1 MRLSTLNPFRLRLVV
16 ACTGAAALLSA
27 PVLAQEPPAA
37 TPAAEPA
44 PAPAPAAETPAPAPA
59 SGAEAPAAAAEAPAE
74 VIPSDD
80 LYGVEEGA
88 VPPGG
93 TIEWAK
99 RREIKV
105 IQKRDVVKEGRH
117 SFSLMAGVV
126 PNDDFF
132 TYVTGG
138 LSYNYFFSEDL
149 SMFVKGVY
157 AYDQE
162 TSLKTTLSGS
172 QGSGGYGLS
181 VRLPQTLMGF
191 ASGGVDWNLLHG
203 KLGFFSTRLVE
214 FDAALS
220 FGLGAVA
227 TQTTTQAAPDPA
239 LRISPAGNLGAYLQ
253 FYLGERWALRADY
266 HQLVYP
272 AFNDSTGGTSGV
284 SYPIAVTLGLTWFT
298 APPQ

>member
-1 MRLSTLNPFRLRLVV
+1 MRFFPSRTKTFGQLLAS
-16 ACTGAAALLSA
+16 AAAALALAA
-27 PVLAQEPPAA
+27 PAFAQEPPAA
-37 TPAAEPA
+37 DPA
-44 PAPAPAAETPAPAPA
+44 PAPAPAPAEPAPAAPAPA
-59 SGAEAPAAAAEAPAE
+59 EPAPAAPAE
-74 VIPSDD
+74 PAPDVMPSAGE

-93 TIEWAK
+93 TMEWAE
-99 RREIKV
+99 RREIRV

-117 SFSLMAGVV
+117 AFSLMAGVV

-132 TYVTGG
+132 TYITGG

-157 AYDQE
+157 AYDQA
-162 TSLKTTLSGS
+162 TSLKTTLSS
-172 QGSGGYGLS
+172 DQGAGGYGLD

-191 ASGGVDWNLLHG
+191 ASTGVDWNLVHG
-203 KLGFFSTRLVE
+203 KLGFFGTRLVE

-227 TQTTTQAAPDPA
+227 TQTTTQSAPDPA

-253 FYLGERWALRADY
+253 FYLGERFALRADY

-272 AFNDSTGGTSGV
+272 AFDDTTGGTSGV

-298 APPQ
+298 AAPN